1 MRKSYIKYYFMVC
14 KTKLNKQSWVTL
26 PKGAEDKDKKARWES
41 SSHWQ
46 EINTSGIDKTQ
57 TQWKTFWQRQGAI
70 KNPCFILKPHST
82 LRFSPQ
88 QLNTIPPFFPSLS
101 DLKFRSSSIKCRN
114 KWKDLWNW
122 SSSFEMR
129 TNFGFALSPWC
140 RQMSELGPRSPL
152 IVPLS
157 RRIKR
162 TQQGWRE
169 SQPNPAV
176 PGPPAQEISPA
187 AQACHPHW
195 VPHTGIKTRQDPI
208 PQWGPSGALSS

>member
-1 MRKSYIKYYFMVC
+1 MRKSHIKYYFMVC

-88 QLNTIPPFFPSLS
+88 QLNTIPPFFSLS

-129 TNFGFALSPWC
+129 TNFGFALSQWC
-140 RQMSELGPRSPL
+140 RQMSELSPRL
-152 IVPLS
+152 PLS
-157 RRIKR
+157 TRIKR
-162 TQQGWRE
+162 IQQGWRE
-169 SQPNPAV
+169 SQP
-176 PGPPAQEISPA
+176 SPLKMLSQGHLP
-187 AQACHPHW
+187 QAWHPHW
-195 VPHTGIKTRQDPI
+195 IRHTGMSGSHPSMGGT
-208 PQWGPSGALSS
+208 WGFILLKC